1 MKIKKTFVIII
12 ILLTIIIFKDKINY
26 LYENNSFFK
35 DKKDK
40 KDKINYLY
48 ENNSFFKDKI
58 NYLYD
63 NKINSS
69 KALPNL
75 TLAAEKSIKTV
86 VNIKNVYENKYPKVF
101 DTKNKIININIGSG
115 VIISSDGYIITNY
128 HVIKNYDKIE
138 VTLNNITNKVYL
150 AKVIGADP
158 NIDIALIKIKENKL
172 PFIKFS
178 NIKPKVGDLVLA
190 VGNPIGLNSTVTAGI
205 ISAINRSLGILNS
218 EIFPIE
224 SFIQTDAAIN
234 SGNSGSALV
243 NINGDLIGINTAISS
258 KTGSYEGYSFAIPS
272 DFIKKIIYDIK
283 KYGIVQRAFLGVS
296 INEIKNIKNNK
307 NINYENNNYIEYNS
321 GLIIIDIDEKGG
333 AKKAGLKK
341 GDIIFNIDDKPIL
354 NFADLSYLL
363 GNKIPGDKIKIK
375 VLRNNIEKIVDVVLT
390 NNEGN
395 TQIKS
400 IYDMTVSEI
409 LGLKVKELSSSLK
422 NELGIDYGLKICDL
436 DLDLDLKGKLT
447 SIGLEVGDIIL
458 TINDKEMLK
467 PDDINKVKYGLMT
480 IKWLDKYNFV
490 RIEGFILKK
499 NKINYSLF

>member
-12 ILLTIIIFKDKINY
+12 ISLLLTIIITNY
-26 LYENNSFFK
+26 YFF
-35 DKKDK
+35 KDK

-48 ENNSFFKDKI
+48 ENNYFFKDKKDKI

-63 NKINSS
+63 NNKINSS

-75 TLAAEKSIKTV
+75 TVAAEKSINTV
-86 VNIKNVYENKYPKVF
+86 VNIKNVYANKYHKVF
-101 DTKNKIININIGSG
+101 EPKINIGSG

-138 VTLNNITNKVYL
+138 VTLNNIKNKVYL
-150 AKVIGADP
+150 AKVIGGDP
-158 NIDIALIKIKENKL
+158 NIDIALIKIEENKL

-178 NIKPKVGDLVLA
+178 NIKPKVGDFVLA
-190 VGNPIGLNSTVTAGI
+190 VGNPIGLNSTVTSGI

-218 EIFPIE
+218 ETFPIE

-234 SGNSGSALV
+234 SGNSGGALV
-243 NINGDLIGINTAISS
+243 NINGDLVGINTAISS
-258 KTGSYEGYSFAIPS
+258 RTGSYEGYSFAIPS
-272 DFIKKIIYDIK
+272 YFVKKIIYDIK
-283 KYGIVQRAFLGVS
+283 KYGLVQRAFLGVS
-296 INEIKNIKNNK
+296 INEIKDIK
-307 NINYENNNYIEYNS
+307 NINNDNYIEYNS

-375 VLRNNIEKIVDVVLT
+375 VLRNNVNNDKIEKIEKIVYVVLT

-400 IYDMTVSEI
+400 IYEMTVSEI

-422 NELGIDYGLKICDL
+422 NELGIDYGLKIFDL
-436 DLDLDLKGKLT
+436 KKGKLT
-447 SIGLEVGDIIL
+447 ALGLEVGDIIL

-490 RIEGFILKK
+490 RIEGFLLK
-499 NKINYSLF
+499 KINYRL